1 MGNLVLLAFLLVY
14 YLCLV
19 FVQLIFYIEFLF
31 KFSLGGDFFSVG
43 SVFLGNVRTLVA
55 VELNVGVLRPR
66 PVDIP

>member
-31 KFSLGGDFFSVG
+31 NFSLGGDFFSVG
-43 SVFLGNVRTLVA
+43 SFFLGNGRTLVA
-55 VELNVGVLRPR
+55 VESNVGVL
-66 PVDIP
+66 